1 MAQKTAA
8 QLKELFAAGKY
19 PTAADYADLID
30 SATAGGG
37 GATVWAGVDG
47 NAIYTGHESTPPAA
61 NSLVIVTNNGSSVI
75 TVSYSYSN
83 NSTVT
88 IAAKGAVA
96 FLATSDSEEFLLIGT
111 PIPAGTNNN

>member
-8 QLKELFAAGKY
+8 QLKEQFAAGKY
-19 PTAADYADLID
+19 PTAADYGDLID
-30 SATAGGG
+30 TATAGGG

-47 NAIYTGHESTPPAA
+47 DPIYNGHESTPPAA
-61 NSLVIVTNNGSSVI
+61 NSLVIVTNNGSTAI

-88 IAAKGAVA
+88 IAANGAVA
-96 FLATSDSEEFLLIGT
+96 FLATNDSEEFILIGT
-111 PIPAGTNNN
+111 PIPAGANS

>member
-19 PTAADYADLID
+19 PTAADYGDLID
-30 SATAGGG
+30 TATAGGG
-37 GATVWAGVDG
+37 GATVWAGVNGANIYDG
-47 NAIYTGHESTPPAA
+47 RSEQPAA
-61 NSLVIVTNNGSSVI
+61 NSLVIVTNNSSSAI

-111 PIPAGTNNN
+111 PIPAGANS

>member
-8 QLKELFAAGKY
+8 QLKEQFAAGKY
-19 PTAADYADLID
+19 PTAADYGDLID
-30 SATAGGG
+30 SMSGGG
-37 GATVWAGVDG
+37 AGATVWAGTNGDP
-47 NAIYTGHESTPPAA
+47 IYSGHESTPPAA
-61 NSLVIVTNNGSSVI
+61 NSLVIVTNNDSSAI

-88 IAAKGAVA
+88 IAPKGAVA

-111 PIPAGTNNN
+111 PIPAGANS

>member
-19 PTAADYADLID
+19 PTAADYGDLID
-30 SATAGGG
+30 SAMSGGG
-37 GATVWAGVDG
+37 AGATVWAGTNGDP
-47 NAIYTGHESTPPAA
+47 IYSGHESTPPAA
-61 NSLVIVTNNGSSVI
+61 NSLVIVTNNGSTAI

-88 IAAKGAVA
+88 IAPKGAVA

-111 PIPAGTNNN
+111 PISAGSNS

>member
-8 QLKELFAAGKY
+8 QLKEQFAAGKY

-30 SATAGGG
+30 SITSGG

-47 NAIYTGHESTPPAA
+47 DPIYSGHESTPPAA
-61 NSLVIVTNNGSSVI
+61 NSLVIVTNNGSTAI

-88 IAAKGAVA
+88 IAPNGAVT
-96 FLATSDSEEFLLIGT
+96 FLATSQSDEFLLIGT
-111 PIPAGTNNN
+111 PIPAGANS

>member
-37 GATVWAGVDG
+37 ATVWAGVDG
-47 NAIYTGHESTPPAA
+47 NAIYTSHESTPPAA
-61 NSLVIVTNNGSSVI
+61 NSLVIVTNNSSSAI

-111 PIPAGTNNN
+111 PIPAGANS